1 MAENKTKATRASV
14 DGYIAAINDQSRRK
28 DCEALA
34 KLMAKATRQNPKMWG
49 TSIVGFGSY
58 HYKYE
63 SGREGDSCLTGF
75 SSRKG
80 DISIYLMAGFPG
92 HDELLSTLGKHKMGK
107 ACLYIRKLSDVDLKA
122 LEQLVVGSVA
132 EVKRRYGQAQSA
144 ASPRTLGDVGRK

>member
-1 MAENKTKATRASV
+1 MAENKTKATEASV
-14 DGYIAAINDQSRRK
+14 ADYLAAIEDDGRRE

-34 KLMAKATRQNPKMWG
+34 KLMAKATKQKPKMWG

-80 DISIYLMAGFPG
+80 DITLYLVAEFPG
-92 HDELLSTLGKHKMGK
+92 REQLLTKLGKHKASGG
-107 ACLYIRKLSDVDLKA
+107 CLYL
-122 LEQLVVGSVA
+122 
-132 EVKRRYGQAQSA
+132 
-144 ASPRTLGDVGRK
+144 RTLGDVDPKVLEKLVVGAVA

>member
-1 MAENKTKATRASV
+1 MAENKTKGTEASV
-14 DGYIAAINDQSRRK
+14 ESYLSAIKDEARRE

-34 KLMAKATRQNPKMWG
+34 KLMTKATKQKPKMWG

-80 DISIYLMAGFPG
+80 DISVYLVAGFPG
-92 HDELLSTLGKHKMGK
+92 QEDLLAKLGKHKMGGG
-107 ACLYIRKLSDVDLKA
+107 CLHVGKLSDVDHKV
-122 LEQLVVGSVA
+122 LEQLIVGSVA
-132 EVKRRYGQAQSA
+132 ERKRRHG
-144 ASPRTLGDVGRK
+144 